1 MVKIGRPED
10 VTHAKVLV
18 YGPPGHGKTY
28 FLGTLA
34 DDPRTSPVL
43 LLDFEGGVQTLVGR
57 DIDVARIRDWPDF
70 EEAYELLAD
79 PETKYR
85 SVAVD
90 SLSETQI
97 GGLLRILEKDKRRAD
112 PDQLAQPDWGLI
124 LVQMRR
130 FVRAFRD
137 LDMHV
142 FMTALSKDE
151 LDPKEGRIV
160 VPSFQGAFS
169 GEVAGV
175 FDTVGYMALAE
186 DDDGETLRL
195 LLLADQPKFRVKAR
209 TPMGARPP
217 SELEDPTATKL
228 LDALGFAGGATKT
241 KGRRRAADEE
251 ND

>member
-10 VTHAKVLV
+10 VTHCKALIF
-18 YGPPGHGKTY
+18 GPPGHGKTY

-34 DDPRTSPVL
+34 DDERTSPTL
-43 LLDFEGGVQTLVGR
+43 FLDFEGGVQTLVGR
-57 DIDVARIRDWPDF
+57 DIDVARVRDWPDF
-70 EEAYELLAD
+70 EEAFELLAD
-79 PETKYR
+79 PDTKYR
-85 SVAVD
+85 STAVD

-97 GGLLRILEKDKRRAD
+97 GGLLRILEKDKKRAD

-130 FVRAFRD
+130 FVRAFKD

-142 FMTALSKDE
+142 FMSALSKDD

-160 VPSFQGAFS
+160 VPAFQGAFA

-186 DDDGETLRL
+186 DEEGNTERVL
-195 LLLADQPKFRVKAR
+195 LLNDHAKYRVKAR
-209 TPMGARPP
+209 TPMGVRPP
-217 SELEDPTATKL
+217 SEIEDPTAGRL
-228 LDALGFAGGATKT
+228 LDALGFGTKT
-241 KGRRRAADEE
+241 GKKEKT
-251 ND
+251 